1 MVKAYQKKKV
11 NTIVTGHNTGYVYP
25 WMLMARCCA
34 LNTTGNFKM
43 IAANMNSSMDTKDI
57 RFMTEYAKYL
67 EIDLEILDLSLPK
80 DLVKQLGNMAIG
92 YISLLFLDALDED
105 FVWLDSDLILKP
117 GWERIFDLGDDK
129 ELGGKKIKYP
139 VIRAAK
145 DREAT
150 VNQHKF
156 KNTNGAYLKN
166 PQNYFNCGVMWLSPS
181 NWKKFK
187 LDQTWQ
193 DVVRRE
199 SELGLEFIDQD
210 ILNYLLHDKVEIMS
224 KRLNYITG
232 DYYVKDPLITHFA
245 GYPKPW
251 VLSPKAKAMYFM
263 REALNA
269 DRPRFRPSREGKF
282 KTEYLEYW
290 RLEAEMLDDLK
301 LNRSDLYEEAVARKK
316 SVTKDLNLQER
327 IKFNIARALS
337 VEFGNVL
344 TRNTPVLT
352 ETQNPLWEDRV

>member
-1 MVKAYQKKKV
+1 MTKNEQKGKV

-25 WMLMARCCA
+25 WMMMARTCA
-34 LNTTGNFKM
+34 RNTTGQFKM
-43 IAANMNSSMDTKDI
+43 IAANMNRTMDEKDI
-57 RFMTEYAKYL
+57 HFMSEYAKHL
-67 EIDLEILDLSLPK
+67 GIKLEILDLELPQ
-80 DLVKQLGNMAIG
+80 DLLEQLGKMAIG
-92 YISLLFLDALDED
+92 YISLLFLDALEED
-105 FVWLDSDLILKP
+105 FVWLDSDLLLRP
-117 GWERIFDLGDDK
+117 GWERIFHLQGDK
-129 ELGGKKIKYP
+129 ELGGKSIKYP

-145 DREAT
+145 DREVT
-150 VNQHKF
+150 VKQHKI
-156 KNTNGAYLKN
+156 KNTNGAFLKN

-187 LDQTWQ
+187 LNHAWQ

-232 DYYVKDPLITHFA
+232 DFYVQDPLITHFA

-251 VLSPKAKAMYFM
+251 VLSGKAKSMYFM

-290 RLEAEMLDDLK
+290 RLEAEMLEDL
-301 LNRSDLYEEAVARKK
+301 RVRQPDLYKEALARKK
-316 SVTKDLNLQER
+316 SVTRDLNLQER
-327 IKFNIARALS
+327 IKFNLAKALS
-337 VEFGNVL
+337 VELANFM
-344 TRNTPVLT
+344 RRRKPVLT
-352 ETQNPLWEDRV
+352 NTQTQLWEDIS

>member
-1 MVKAYQKKKV
+1 MTKVSQKKKV

-34 LNTTGNFKM
+34 LNTTGSFKM
-43 IAANMNSSMDTKDI
+43 IAANMNNTMDAKDI
-57 RFMTEYAKYL
+57 HFMSEYAKYL
-67 EIDLEILDLSLPK
+67 GIKLEILDLALPE
-80 DLVKQLGNMAIG
+80 DLMKQLGTMAIG

-105 FVWLDSDLILKP
+105 FVWLDSDLVLKP
-117 GWERIFDLGDDK
+117 GWERIFDLGSDK
-129 ELGGKKIKYP
+129 ELGGKRIKYP

-187 LDQTWQ
+187 LDQAWQ

-210 ILNYLLHDKVEIMS
+210 ILNYLLYDKVEIMS

-232 DYYVKDPLITHFA
+232 DYYVNDPLITHFA

-251 VLSPKAKAMYFM
+251 VLSPKAKAMYIA

-290 RLEAEMLDDLK
+290 RLEAEMLDDLR
-301 LNRSDLYEEAVARKK
+301 LNRLDLYEEALARKK
-316 SVTKDLNLQER
+316 SVTRDLNVQER

-337 VEFGNVL
+337 VEFANVL
-344 TRNTPVLT
+344 KKNNPVLT
-352 ETQNPLWEDRV
+352 DTQNQLWENRI

>member
-1 MVKAYQKKKV
+1 MAKSSQRNKV

-25 WMLMARCCA
+25 WMLMARTCA
-34 LNTTGNFKM
+34 LTTTGSFKM
-43 IAANMNSSMDTKDI
+43 IAANMNNSMDASDI
-57 RFMTEYAKYL
+57 RFMSEYAKYL
-67 EIDLEILDLSLPK
+67 GIKLEILDLALPE
-80 DLVKQLGNMAIG
+80 DLMKQLGKMAIG
-92 YISLLFLDALDED
+92 YISLLFLDELDED

-117 GWERIFDLGDDK
+117 GWERIFDLGSDK
-129 ELGGKKIKYP
+129 ELGGKRIKYP

-150 VNQHKF
+150 VKQHKI

-187 LDQTWQ
+187 LDQAWK

-210 ILNYLLHDKVEIMS
+210 ILNYLLFDKVEIMS

-232 DYYVKDPLITHFA
+232 DFHLNDPLITHFA

-251 VLSPKAKAMYFM
+251 VLSPKAKAMYIA

-301 LNRSDLYEEAVARKK
+301 LNRVDLYSEALTRKK
-316 SVTKDLNLQER
+316 SITKDLNFQER
-327 IKFNIARALS
+327 IKFNIARVLS
-337 VEFGNVL
+337 VEFANVL
-344 TRNTPVLT
+344 KKNNPVLT
-352 ETQNPLWEDRV
+352 DTQNQLWENRS